1 MIELLKTIGTE
12 IISAII
18 GLIIGGLG
26 GGAIGYKIAS
36 KNKANQI
43 QKAGDKS
50 TQSQIGNITVI
61 SDNKGDKNER

>member
-1 MIELLKTIGTE
+1 MIEILKTIGTE

-36 KNKANQI
+36 KNKAKQTQN
-43 QKAGDKS
+43 AGDNS
-50 TQSQIGNITVI
+50 TQSQMGNITVI
-61 SDNKGDKNER
+61 SNNKGGKNER